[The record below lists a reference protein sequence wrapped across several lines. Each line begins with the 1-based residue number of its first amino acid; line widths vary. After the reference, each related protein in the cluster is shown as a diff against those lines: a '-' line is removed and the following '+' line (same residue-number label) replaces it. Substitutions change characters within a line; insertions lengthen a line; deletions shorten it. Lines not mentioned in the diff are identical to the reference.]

1 MGKLHVTKWQVPAL
15 LAGLTMLAP
24 ASQASSQTTYE
35 YHIEHP
41 RYGDIG
47 TYVNVVKDLG
57 DGAEVHSELRVA
69 VKILGV
75 VMYREEGTRTEH
87 WHGDRLVG
95 FDSVTV
101 TNGNR
106 IEVHGEAKGDAF
118 MVTTPSGTIEAPP
131 QVHPSNPWAAQ
142 VLDTDMLMSTTSGHV
157 ERVNVSGGKLESVNL
172 DGKEFRLH
180 RYDVVGTKRQAVWLD
195 DRGVAVAFRTEED
208 GSPVNFIL
216 SHPPTTEKESR
227 AQN

>member
-1 MGKLHVTKWQVPAL
+1 VIRWQVPAL

-24 ASQASSQTTYE
+24 AAAWATQTTYD

-47 TYVNVVKDLG
+47 TYTNVVKDFG
-57 DGAEVHSELRVA
+57 DSIEVDSEIHVA
-69 VKILGV
+69 VRVFGM

-87 WHGDRLVG
+87 WQGNRLVG

-101 TNGNR
+101 TNGTR

-118 MVTTPSGTIEAPP
+118 VLTTPSGTIEAPP
-131 QVHPSNPWAAQ
+131 QVHPSNPWALQ
-142 VLDTDMLMSTTSGHV
+142 VLDTDMVMSTKSGRV
-157 ERVNVSGGKLESVNL
+157 ERVNVSGGELESVNF
-172 DGKEFRLH
+172 DGKELRLH
-180 RYDVVGTKRQAVWLD
+180 RYDVVGTKREQVWLD
-195 DRGVAVAFRTEED
+195 DRGVSVAFRTEDE
-208 GSPVNFIL
+208 GSKIDFVL
-216 SHPPTTEKESR
+216 SEPPIIKNESH